1 MVWYLLPAI
10 VLVLSLAILLLKQR
24 RSELRGLDVQLS
36 DRTQARRAG
45 THKARLQYPHVD
57 LSRCLGCGTCVAA
70 CPEEGV
76 LGLIHGQAAVIHG
89 ARCVGHGRCAAECP
103 TGAIQLTLGDLENR
117 SDIPVLSDHFE
128 VIDRPGVFL
137 AGEVTGFSLIR
148 TAISHGTTIA
158 DEIARRGDSRQSRNN
173 GDVVDLCIVGAGP
186 AGIAASLR
194 AKQHG
199 LRFCTIDQEGVGGT
213 VAKYPRRKLVMTQP
227 VELPLYGRLR
237 HTSYSKE
244 QLIDLWQE
252 LVRKYE
258 LPIHSHTEFRG
269 LQPGSAGTYVVKT
282 NNGDVHARHV
292 CLALGRRGT
301 PRRLKVPGEDL
312 PKVAYNLVDAQ
323 SYQGHRIL
331 VVGGGDSAVE
341 AALGLAEQ
349 PGNTVTLSY
358 RKPAFSR
365 LKARNE
371 ARIREAISTSR
382 LTCLFSSQVREIG
395 TDSVAIDID
404 DTNGAKTRRLLP
416 NDDVFIMIGGVP
428 PFELLEAAG
437 VSFDPSRRAPAP
449 ALVDQGTGL
458 MRALLVA
465 LGLSLTAWAWIFHFE
480 QYYRMPTVNRPGSVL
495 HDWLRPSGTVGLA
508 TGALA
513 AVLIIANLCYLVRR
527 STWGRWLPGSLQGW
541 MTSHVGTGVL
551 ALLLVMIH
559 SAMAPGHT
567 VGGHAFLALF
577 VLVITGSIGRYLYA
591 FVPRAA
597 NGQELALDEINQVL
611 ESESAEWDRH
621 ARGLGESLRE
631 EIREAVAAQS
641 RNRGFLGRFWAMAT
655 SRRRWRKTAARLHAR
670 WEQQGLA
677 ADQIKRLS
685 ALGQRAYR
693 TSLMAAHYEDLR
705 GLLATWRYLHRW
717 VAWLMVLLAGTH
729 IVAALRYA
737 HILP

>member
-10 VLVLSLAILLLKQR
+10 VLVLALAILLLLQR
-24 RSELRGLDVQLS
+24 RSELRRLNKQLD
-36 DRTQARRAG
+36 DRTEARRAG
-45 THKARLQYPHVD
+45 THVARLQYPYVD

-70 CPEEGV
+70 CPEDGV
-76 LGLIHGQAAVIHG
+76 LGLIHGQATVIHG

-103 TGAIQLTLGDLENR
+103 TGAVQLTLGDLRER
-117 SDIPVLSDHFE
+117 KDIPVLSDHLE

-148 TAISHGTTIA
+148 TAISQGTAVA
-158 DEIARRGDSRQSRNN
+158 DEIARRAGARDSRSNS
-173 GDVVDLCIVGAGP
+173 DVVDLCIVGAGP

-194 AKQHG
+194 AKQHK
-199 LRFCTIDQEGVGGT
+199 LRFCTIDQEGLGGT

-227 VELPLYGRLR
+227 VELPLHGQLH

-244 QLIDLWQE
+244 QLIELWRQ
-252 LVRKYE
+252 LVREHE
-258 LPIHSHTEFRG
+258 LPIHSQTEFRG
-269 LQPGSAGTYVVKT
+269 LAAGPAGTHVIKT
-282 NNGDVHARHV
+282 SKGDIHARHV

-301 PRRLKVPGEDL
+301 PRRLGVPGEEL
-312 PKVAYNLVDAQ
+312 TKVAYNLIDAQ
-323 SYQGHRIL
+323 SYQGRRIL
-331 VVGGGDSAVE
+331 VVGGGDSAIE
-341 AALGLAEQ
+341 AAVGLAEQ

-358 RKPAFSR
+358 RQAAFTR
-365 LKARNE
+365 LKSRN
-371 ARIREAISTSR
+371 TSR
-382 LTCLFSSQVREIG
+382 IQEAVSAARLACLFSSHVREIG
-395 TDSVAIDID
+395 KDSVTIDVD
-404 DTNGAKTRRLLP
+404 DARGTTTQHVIP

-428 PFELLEAAG
+428 PFQVLEAAG
-437 VSFDPSRRAPAP
+437 VSFDQSRRPPAP

-458 MRALLVA
+458 MQALLVA
-465 LGLSLTAWAWIFHFE
+465 LSLSIAAWAWISHFE
-480 QYYRMPTVNRPGSVL
+480 YYYRTPIIDRPGFVL

-508 TGALA
+508 TGIIAAL
-513 AVLIIANLCYLVRR
+513 LIIANLLYLVRR
-527 STWGRWLPGSLQGW
+527 STWGNWLPGSLQGW

-559 SAMAPGHT
+559 SAMAPHHT
-567 VGGHAFLALF
+567 VGGHAFVALI

-597 NGQELALDEINQVL
+597 NGQELALDEINRIL

-621 ARGLGESLRE
+621 ARAWGETLRQ
-631 EIREAVAAQS
+631 EIQDHLAVLN
-641 RNRGFLGRFWAMAT
+641 RDRGFLGRLWAVAT
-655 SRRRWRKTAARLHAR
+655 VRQRWGKIAAKLHAR
-670 WEQQGLA
+670 WQEQGLA

-685 ALGQRAYR
+685 VLGQRAFR
-693 TSLMAAHYEDLR
+693 TSLMAAHLEDLR
-705 GLLATWRYLHRW
+705 GLLASWRYLHRW